1 MRQPL
6 SWLFST
12 LLSSH
17 RFSTLT
23 LCSRVSSFFIS
34 PGLSVGSWMMGVR
47 RPDFPASSSSCKW
60 SVQVP
65 DSWSCPEFFSASFF
79 HVGKSRSRREPS
91 ELNLRIAAVLE
102 VMKNGKGGAAKKKI
116 KQEKLEVSKK
126 GHKGIRPEMKHRN
139 LMGKIGVGEKVIKL
153 DN

>member
-6 SWLFST
+6 SWLFSS

-17 RFSTLT
+17 RFSALT
-23 LCSRVSSFFIS
+23 LCSRVSSFFVIS

-65 DSWSCPEFFSASFF
+65 DSWSCPEFFSATFF

-91 ELNLRIAAVLE
+91 ELNLRITAVLE
-102 VMKNGKGGAAKKKI
+102 VMKNGKGGTAKKDWKKI
-116 KQEKLEVSKK
+116 KQEKLEISKK

-139 LMGKIGVGEKVIKL
+139 MRGKSRVGERW
-153 DN
+153 